1 MIKRGVVYWND
12 QLELAK
18 MKGERDYQE
27 VLVEAIE
34 TVKDTEISLL
44 NATAEQKLWACY
56 VIDTKRNVATVGDFP
71 DGVLD
76 RSDEG
81 SLLLNVTAVKGRV
94 VINFGE
100 QLSWIGM
107 RPKEARELIRAIE
120 AKSEE
125 AEVTSQN

>member
-56 VIDTKRNVATVGDFP
+56 VIDTKRNVQTVGDFP
-71 DGVLD
+71 DGVLN

-81 SLLLNVTAVKGRV
+81 SLLLNVIAVKGRV